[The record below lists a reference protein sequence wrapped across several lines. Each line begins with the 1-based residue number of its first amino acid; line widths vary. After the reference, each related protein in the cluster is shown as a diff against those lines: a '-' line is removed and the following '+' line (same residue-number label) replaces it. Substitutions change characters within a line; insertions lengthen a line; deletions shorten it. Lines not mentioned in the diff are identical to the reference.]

1 MISSLIQFWSL
12 NFKVGL
18 LSVCM
23 EGFLRGLFRFF
34 MYEILGGSNNSTVCK
49 NKLALKRIADF
60 YTLQITLHKCRLS
73 ILVLKNGLISM
84 CMAGFHSVFVLGH
97 L

>member
-23 EGFLRGLFRFF
+23 EGFLRGLFLSF
-34 MYEILGGSNNSTVCK
+34 MYEILGGSNNFTICK
-49 NKLALKRIADF
+49 NKFALKRIADP
-60 YTLQITLHKCRLS
+60 
-73 ILVLKNGLISM
+73 
-84 CMAGFHSVFVLGH
+84 
-97 L
+97 